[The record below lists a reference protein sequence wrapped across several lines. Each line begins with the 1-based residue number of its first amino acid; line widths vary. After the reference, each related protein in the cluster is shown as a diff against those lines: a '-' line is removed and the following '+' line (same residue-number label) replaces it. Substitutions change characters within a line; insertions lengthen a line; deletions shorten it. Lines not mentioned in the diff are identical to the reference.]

1 MILHHIGYVVN
12 TIEKGIQDYSP
23 LTLPKSAS
31 SKVFTIADQKV
42 KVCFL
47 EISPNVYLELV
58 EPLEGNEPLMKMKKR
73 GTGFYH
79 LGFLVDDI
87 QAKIAEFES
96 HNYRNIN
103 LFSSEAFG
111 GRLCAFMLS
120 PDLQLIEFIEKPLQ

>member
-1 MILHHIGYVVN
+1 MVLHHIGYVVN
-12 TIEKGIQDYSP
+12 TIERGIQDYSP
-23 LTLPKSAS
+23 LTLLKSGI
-31 SKVFTIADQKV
+31 SKIFTIADQKV

-73 GTGFYH
+73 GVGFYH

-87 QAKIAEFES
+87 HAKIAEFENQ
-96 HNYRNIN
+96 NYRNIN

-120 PDLQLIEFIEKPLQ
+120 PDLQLIEFIEKP